1 VYLLDSNIYIR
12 AFTRGGEDPAFRAF
26 HQAALPRLILSAV
39 VVHELLVG
47 AQTPAH
53 RRQVERGLIE
63 PFRSRR
69 RVHAPTLGTWA
80 LAAQFDRDL
89 RGLGMFS
96 GSLAQ
101 RSFANDLLLAAT
113 ARELG
118 ATIVTHN
125 LADFELIGRVT
136 QLKAVGPWPSAT

>member
-1 VYLLDSNIYIR
+1 VFLLDSNIYIR
-12 AFTRGGEDPAFRAF
+12 AFTRAPDDAGFRAF
-26 HQAALPRLILSAV
+26 HNATLPRLVLSAV

-47 AQTPAH
+47 AQTPSD
-53 RRQVERGLIE
+53 RRRLQNTLID
-63 PFRSRR
+63 PFQSRR
-69 RVHAPTLGTWA
+69 RLHAPSLATWA
-80 LAAQFDRDL
+80 LAAQFHRDL
-89 RGLGMFS
+89 HALGHFA

-136 QLKAVGPWPSAT
+136 DLKVAGPWPSAT

>member
-12 AFTRGGEDPAFRAF
+12 AFTRGGDDPAFRAF
-26 HQAALPRLILSAV
+26 HHDALPRLILSAV

-53 RRQVERGLIE
+53 RHQLERGLIE
-63 PFRSRR
+63 PFRTRR
-69 RVHAPTLGTWA
+69 RVHVPTLGTWV

-89 RGLGMFS
+89 RALGGFNA
-96 GSLAQ
+96 SLTQ
-101 RSFANDLLLAAT
+101 RSFGNDLLLAAT

-118 ATIVTHN
+118 ATIITHN